1 VSSIATSFRA
11 RREQHRSRAA
21 GQRRLAGGVVWIV
34 VVAALLAGVV
44 AVNVAVLQ
52 LNLGLDGVNRQRAK
66 LKADIAADQAK
77 LASTKRTASIIQ
89 GAQGLV
95 PADPSATSIVDLPK

>member
-1 VSSIATSFRA
+1 MSSIASGFRA
-11 RREQHRSRAA
+11 RREQHRVRAA
-21 GQRRLAGGVVWIV
+21 GQRRLAGGVAWIV

-52 LNLGLDGVNRQRAK
+52 LNLGLDGVNRQRAQ
-66 LKADIAADQAK
+66 LKADISADEAK
-77 LASTKRTASIIQ
+77 LASTKRTARIIE

-95 PADPSATSIVDLPK
+95 PADPSTTSIVDLPR